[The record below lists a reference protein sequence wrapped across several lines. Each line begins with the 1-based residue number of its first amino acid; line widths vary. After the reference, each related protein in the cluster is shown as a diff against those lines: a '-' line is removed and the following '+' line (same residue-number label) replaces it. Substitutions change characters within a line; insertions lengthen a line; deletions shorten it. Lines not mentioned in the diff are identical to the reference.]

1 MSNHGKKNDIDFSK
15 VKHEIYTGEE
25 EPEEKYQNQSIKY
38 PEQNIKVDYGQIKQE
53 AFIDKLL
60 NEEDKKIGFDFKL
73 LKRDELNVNL
83 IHFDKNMTSKENYK
97 YYNYFKVNVVGGF
110 QAIDDINFFKA
121 YLEVIK
127 DKNIPFIVISS
138 GSSANEVIPICQE
151 YPFIKEVIIFCGD
164 KDYHEKN
171 TKKKYQNLVKKV
183 FNKFDDVKAYIRDF
197 GEDKYR
203 EGIREYLKSDSFLF
217 TYDDIKMDKQ
227 FEQCPVI
234 SASEYD
240 NCYFLIHRAYAH
252 FFGNMISEEN
262 ITFTKA
268 QFNKIEKSI
277 KDSPIIEEQYKPN
290 LITQLKSLIGKN
302 NLVELAIRCYTGE
315 SSFCYIFNR
324 SMRNF
329 ESGLISLAYF
339 MGPFLFAL
347 NKYVKENPEFAIN
360 KDMTLYRNINCSIYD
375 YYLYVLNLNHII
387 CFPSITSTSTVRGK
401 FNPTKQSKKINNNG
415 IVYKELINV
424 TMIFN
429 YKHEKDNISPGIM
442 IKDYKGKD
450 GQYLSKH
457 PTENEV
463 ILFPFT
469 FVKIK
474 YVTKLDLNSKNK
486 EYIIK
491 FDIINRNKYIE
502 YRLKDDVENRE
513 RFGPKE

>member
-1 MSNHGKKNDIDFSK
+1 MSNHGKKIDYSK

-25 EPEEKYQNQSIKY
+25 EPEEKYQNKSNKN
-38 PEQNIKVDYGQIKQE
+38 PEQNIKVDNSKIKKE
-53 AFIDKLL
+53 AFIDNLL
-60 NEEDKKIGFDFKL
+60 NEEDTKIGFDLKL

-83 IHFDKNMTSKENYK
+83 IHFDKNMKNKENYK
-97 YYNYFKVNVVGGF
+97 YYNDFKVNVVGGY
-110 QAIDDINFFKA
+110 QAVDDINFLKG

-127 DKNIPFIVISS
+127 YKNIPFIVVSS

-183 FNKFDDVKAYIRDF
+183 FDKFDDVKAYIRDF
-197 GEDKYR
+197 GADKYR
-203 EGIREYLKSDSFLF
+203 EGIREYFKSDSFLF

-252 FFGNMISEEN
+252 FFGNMISEKKT
-262 ITFTKA
+262 TFIK
-268 QFNKIEKSI
+268 KYYDKVEESI
-277 KDSPIIEEQYKPN
+277 QNSPIIKAQYKE
-290 LITQLKSLIGKN
+290 ILKSKFKSLVEKDN
-302 NLVELAIRCYTGE
+302 FVELAIRCYTGE
-315 SSFCYIFNR
+315 SSFCYILNR

-339 MGPFLFAL
+339 MGPFLFGL

-360 KDMTLYRNINCSIYD
+360 KDMTLFRNINCSIYD

-401 FNPTKQSKKINNNG
+401 FEPTKQCKKINEYG
-415 IVYKELINV
+415 VKCDELKV

-429 YKHEKDNISPGIM
+429 YKHEDGSISPGII

-469 FVKIK
+469 FVRI
-474 YVTKLDLNSKNK
+474 TRLDCINELSK
-486 EYIIK
+486 EYEIE
-491 FDIINRNKYIE
+491 FDIINRNNYIE
-502 YRLKDDVENRE
+502 YRLRDDVENRE
-513 RFGPKE
+513 RFSTKD